1 MVLMG
6 NRYLKQIIVV
16 FLYFVLITKVILE
29 CYYRKV
35 VKKIVPYTALS
46 SPNVSLCISMIPVV
60 KIKKPMLVSSD

>member
-1 MVLMG
+1 MG
-6 NRYLKQIIVV
+6 SEYLKRIIVV
-16 FLYFVLITKVILE
+16 FLYFVFFSTKVFLE

-46 SPNVSLCISMIPVV
+46 SPNVNLCISMIPVV

>member
-1 MVLMG
+1 MG
-6 NRYLKQIIVV
+6 SEYLKRIIVV
-16 FLYFVLITKVILE
+16 FLYFVFFTKVFLE

-46 SPNVSLCISMIPVV
+46 SPNVNLCISTIPVV

>member
-1 MVLMG
+1 MG
-6 NRYLKQIIVV
+6 SEYLKRIIVV
-16 FLYFVLITKVILE
+16 FLYFVFFTKVFLE

-46 SPNVSLCISMIPVV
+46 SPNVNLCISAIPVV